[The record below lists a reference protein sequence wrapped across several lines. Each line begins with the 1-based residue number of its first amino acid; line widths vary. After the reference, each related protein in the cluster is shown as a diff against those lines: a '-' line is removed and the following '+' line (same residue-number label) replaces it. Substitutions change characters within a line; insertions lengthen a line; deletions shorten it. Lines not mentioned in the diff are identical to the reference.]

1 MLPRLLLGTTA
12 ALLVA
17 ASAADASSSVADA
30 SSSVAYTEGGNIVL
44 ASPDGASRLALTTD
58 GTPVSPYYTPAQSAN
73 GVTVAARREQ
83 FATTRAVLH
92 AWSAADGRQ
101 TAANVMPR
109 NALYTD
115 TVMPIRLD
123 IAPDGKA
130 VAFGYSTCGL
140 GGGCINRT
148 NGYWLTF
155 AQNGPGNPS
164 NPQGSTGLIAP
175 SFHGHRIVSS
185 DGFKIMAQE
194 AVNAPFN
201 DGHAGWI
208 DPGSAGASFWAAEV
222 RPDAR
227 AVALE
232 FSSPAT
238 GFGIVLASADG
249 TLGGATEL
257 ECFLPAAGEASD
269 VSWSPDGTMLTWADD
284 QGVKVA
290 RAPDLSQPPAADD
303 NCVMGSAPKVL
314 SATGEDP
321 NFGGADVAAM
331 IAARGGKTPPP
342 GGDTPD
348 PVPGGSVAVK
358 APKTVRV
365 KRGFKATVTAPGA
378 GKVVAKLLKGRK
390 VVASGRATAAA
401 AGPVQVKVKLRR
413 GVRARPLRGKALT
426 LRVVWSGGS
435 GDSSTATATVRAR

>member
-1 MLPRLLLGTTA
+1 M

-17 ASAADASSSVADA
+17 VSAADA
-30 SSSVAYTEGGNIVL
+30 SSSVAYTEGGNVVL
-44 ASPDGASRLALTTD
+44 ASPDGATTLALTSD
-58 GTPVSPYYTPAQSAN
+58 GTPASPYYTPAQSAN
-73 GVTVAARREQ
+73 GVTVAARQEQ
-83 FATTRAVLH
+83 FDTMRAVLH
-92 AWSAADGRQ
+92 AYGAKDGKQ

-109 NALYTD
+109 NALFTD

-155 AQNGPGNPS
+155 ADSGPADPS
-164 NPQGSTGLIAP
+164 RPQGSTGLVAP
-175 SFHGHRIVSS
+175 SFHGNRIVSS
-185 DGFKIMAQE
+185 DTFKIMAQE

-208 DPGSAGASFWAAEV
+208 DPGTAGARFWAAEV
-222 RPDAR
+222 RPDGK

-232 FSSPAT
+232 FSSPST
-238 GFGIVLASADG
+238 GFGVVLASADG
-249 TLGGATEL
+249 VLGGATEL
-257 ECFLPAAGEASD
+257 ECFLPAAGEAQD
-269 VSWSPDGTMLTWADD
+269 VSWSPDGSMLAWSDD

-290 RAPDLSQPPAADD
+290 GAPDLAAAPAAQDT
-303 NCVMGSAPKVL
+303 CVMGSAPRVL
-314 SATGEDP
+314 SATGADP
-321 NFGGADVAAM
+321 NFGGADVRAM
-331 IAARGGKTPPP
+331 IAARAGAEPADP
-342 GGDTPD
+342 GVAPGV
-348 PVPGGSVAVK
+348 PVPGGEVVLKVPKKVK
-358 APKTVRV
+358 V

-378 GKVVAKLLKGRK
+378 GNVVAKLRRGRK
-390 VVASGRATAAA
+390 VVGSGRASVSA
-401 AGPVQVKVKLRR
+401 AGSVRVQVELRR
-413 GVRARPLRGKALT
+413 GVRARSLRGKALT